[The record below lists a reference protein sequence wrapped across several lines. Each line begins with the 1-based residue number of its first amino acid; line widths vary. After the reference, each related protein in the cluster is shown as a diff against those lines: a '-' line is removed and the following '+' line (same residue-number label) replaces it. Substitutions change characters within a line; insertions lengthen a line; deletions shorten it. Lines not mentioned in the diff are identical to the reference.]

1 MFEEITLK
9 LEEDILEFSEYFLQF
24 RLNLDPRI
32 DTLKES
38 VLSQKLSK
46 ESLALLTNMKSC
58 QIRVDKDIQAFNKLL
73 SENKQYK
80 NKKDWFISNRNLND
94 FLQTCESVFEDYD
107 KFLRKDIKLLKET
120 FEKLKDSIT
129 TLDQKIKEYNQ
140 HAFFKFVEISEDF
153 DTLNKV
159 VILGYKIT
167 ELDKISFD
175 DFKKKYKEVD
185 DSFLKYLKFLNV
197 PLDKKEEYKWLD
209 LLENYFGT
217 FELEDFKSVIYPK
230 P

>member
-9 LEEDILEFSEYFLQF
+9 LEEDILKFSEYFLQF

-38 VLSQKLSK
+38 ILSQKLSK

-120 FEKLKDSIT
+120 FEKLKESIT
-129 TLDQKIKEYNQ
+129 ILDQKIKEYNQ

-185 DSFLKYLKFLNV
+185 NSFLKYLKFLSV

-230 P
+230 L